1 MILEKRG
8 IKLKEVIIEFIKT
21 GTYKNIGLGQQK
33 NNIVDILGAP
43 EDFSISNKPLILKYG
58 QLQLALYKNIL
69 SSIHIYFDENT
80 YVTIKSSD
88 FFDLMDLNN
97 IKLNLDKSNTFE
109 NTQKGYKA
117 DSGVI
122 VIFRLKNGD
131 EYLTG
136 MHLS

>member
-1 MILEKRG
+1 
-8 IKLKEVIIEFIKT
+8 LKEIIIEFIKT

-43 EDFSISNKPLILKYG
+43 EDSSISNNPLILKYG
-58 QLQLALYKNIL
+58 QLQLALYKNVL

-80 YVTIKSSD
+80 YVPLKSSD
-88 FFDLMDLNN
+88 FFNLMDLNN
-97 IKLNLDKSNTFE
+97 IKLNLDKSHTFE

-122 VIFRLKNGD
+122 VIFRLENGD

-136 MHLS
+136 IHLS

>member
-1 MILEKRG
+1 
-8 IKLKEVIIEFIKT
+8 LKEIIIEFIKT

-43 EDFSISNKPLILKYG
+43 EDSSISNNPLILKYG

-80 YVTIKSSD
+80 YVPLKSSD
-88 FFDLMDLNN
+88 FFNLMDLNN
-97 IKLNLDKSNTFE
+97 IKLNLDKSHTFE

-122 VIFRLKNGD
+122 VIFRLENGD

-136 MHLS
+136 IHLS